1 MRLLGR
7 RGQFLEGINLSL
19 IIGRSIAM
27 EQIVVPQLGGGG
39 TWLVP
44 PGVDGLCSPRNQ
56 TPAKTTYLCVLKNRQ
71 V

>member
-1 MRLLGR
+1 MWLLGR
-7 RGQFLEGINLSL
+7 RGQFPEGINLSL

-44 PGVDGLCSPRNQ
+44 PWMNSLCPPRNQ
-56 TPAKTTYLCVLKNRQ
+56 TPAKTTYLCVLENR
-71 V
+71 